1 LELHSSGSGITFHL
15 LQGRLL
21 AFVNARIRNGE
32 FSERSLAHRLGVSQP
47 QLHNVLKGERKLHVD
62 LADALLAKFQIS
74 VVDLLQSSE
83 TGQMPE
89 RAADP
94 FAAAEQARL
103 RLIRKRLPFSRRD
116 RTEWEAS

>member
-1 LELHSSGSGITFHL
+1 LELHSRGGGITFHV

-32 FSERSLAHRLGVSQP
+32 FSERSLAYRLGVSQP
-47 QLHNVLKGERKLHVD
+47 QLHNVLKGERKLHVG

-74 VVDLLQSSE
+74 VVDLLLPSE
-83 TGQMPE
+83 TGQVPE

-94 FAAAEQARL
+94 FAASEAARL
-103 RLIRKRLPFSRRD
+103 RIIRKRPAFSRRD